1 VPKRICEDRPS
12 ADRAFVASGR
22 LMWTARASTPSSS
35 SDVNAQ
41 LADLSQSVLD
51 AAGAARLF

>member
-1 VPKRICEDRPS
+1 
-12 ADRAFVASGR
+12 
-22 LMWTARASTPSSS
+22 MWTARASTPPS

-51 AAGAARLF
+51 AAGAAGLF